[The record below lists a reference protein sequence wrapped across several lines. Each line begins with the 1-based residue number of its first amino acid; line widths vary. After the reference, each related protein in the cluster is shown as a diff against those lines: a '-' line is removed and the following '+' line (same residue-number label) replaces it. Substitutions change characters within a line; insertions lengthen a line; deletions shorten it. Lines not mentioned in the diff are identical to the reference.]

1 MSKTQ
6 VVAVRMSAELL
17 ERIDAVAKNRSHF
30 LIEAA
35 EEKLNPVKTVDLS
48 SSEKREVLKDAK
60 TITEIMR
67 DAMIQRL
74 QTERGL
80 LDSMPK
86 DEFLK
91 LVMARLP
98 KESEP
103 GADIE
108 ENILSL
114 KGCLDALPDIEDI
127 TKELSRVKGELFK
140 VERERDVNLAL
151 LEHGKNKIELAELM
165 ELVFRSAVE
174 YAVNLIARRS
184 LPGFGDGG
192 GLTDKAYSDI
202 SEEVKAELERM
213 KIHRR
218 KS

>member
-91 LVMARLP
+91 LVVARLP
-98 KESEP
+98 KEADP

-108 ENILSL
+108 EEVLSL
-114 KGCLDALPDIEDI
+114 KSCLAMLPDIEDI
-127 TKELSRVKGELFK
+127 TKELSRVKGELYK
-140 VERERDVNLAL
+140 AERERDVNLAL
-151 LEHGKNKIELAELM
+151 LEHGKNKRELSELM

-174 YAVNLIARRS
+174 YAANLIARRS

-202 SEEVKAELERM
+202 SEEVKAELGRM
-213 KIHRR
+213 EIYRR